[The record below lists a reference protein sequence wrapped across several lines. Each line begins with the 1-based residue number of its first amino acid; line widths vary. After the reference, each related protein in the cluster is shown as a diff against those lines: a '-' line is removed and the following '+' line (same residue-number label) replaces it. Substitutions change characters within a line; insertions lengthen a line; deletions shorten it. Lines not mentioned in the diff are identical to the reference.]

1 MAVSLL
7 TQTLRRIRWPLRV
20 TLLGLW
26 VEVLARAFWPLWVV
40 LSLGLAALAFG
51 GLDGL
56 SRSAVWVVSGL
67 WLLVAVASLCFGLW
81 RLRPPKR
88 RDALLRLDGAL
99 AGRPLSALSDA
110 QEIGADDPAS
120 ASLWARHQARM
131 AEAAAKAQAV
141 PPAPDLAPRD
151 PYALRLAGLTALVMA
166 LIFGGFERLAE
177 VPRLLRGGSA
187 AVAAGPSWEAWIE
200 PPRYTGKPRLYLN
213 DLPAGPLEVPQ
224 GSKLTLRLY
233 GNATAFS
240 LDQDVAGG
248 AAVIPATEQVSTID
262 LVISRSGKLA
272 LDGPE
277 GRAWQVVVLADQPP
291 QITPEGEVE
300 RLADGR
306 FKQRF
311 TASDD
316 YGVTSGKVLIQLDLA
331 AIDRRFG
338 LARDPEPQEP
348 VILDLPMPMRGDRKL
363 LRQVLVDDL
372 SKHVF
377 ANLPVRLTFE
387 AEDAAGQSGQAAP
400 LAMVLPGK
408 RMFDP
413 LAAALV
419 ELRRDLLW
427 SRQNGP
433 EVAQLLKALINQP
446 EGFIRSD
453 RGLLRLKL
461 LTRSLDLVSKTMTV
475 TQRDELAEELWKI
488 ALMLDE
494 GDLAS
499 ARERLNRA
507 QDRLNEAM
515 RNGASPDEIQSLMD
529 ELRNALDA
537 YMDQL
542 AQEAERNPD
551 SELSQNQPSLEM
563 SGDQLKEMLDQ
574 LQKLMQEGRMAE
586 AQEMMEMLRQLMEN
600 MQMAEGQSGQ
610 GQGQGQGRGNQ
621 AMRDLGQTLRDQQGL
636 SDDSYRDLQQ
646 GPGGQDGTEDQG
658 QNLAERQR
666 DLRQRLNRLGRGDL
680 PGDGSEQGEA
690 GRQQM
695 DRADQAMRDAEEAL
709 RRGDLPDALDRQ
721 AEALDALREGMRD
734 FGDALSQEAQRQGQ
748 QAERGPTG
756 QQPNSG
762 EGRDPL
768 GRDLGADGRIDGEG
782 NLLQG
787 DDINR
792 RAQDLL
798 DEIRRRS
805 GQQARPEA
813 ERDYLRRL
821 LDQF

>member
-26 VEVLARAFWPLWVV
+26 VEVLARAFWPFWVV
-40 LSLGLAALAFG
+40 ISLGLAVLGFG

-56 SRSAVWVVSGL
+56 SRGAVWGATGL
-67 WLLVAVASLCFGLW
+67 WLGLALGTFAFGLW
-81 RLRPPKR
+81 RLRLPKR
-88 RDALLRLDGAL
+88 QDAIARLDRGL

-120 ASLWARHQARM
+120 AALWHRHQARM
-131 AEAAAKAQAV
+131 AEAAATAQAV
-141 PPAPDLAPRD
+141 QPSPDLAPRD

-166 LIFGGFERLAE
+166 LMFGGFERLAE
-177 VPRLLRGGSA
+177 IPQLLRGGAA

-213 DLPAGPLEVPQ
+213 DVPAGPLEVPQ
-224 GSKLTLRLY
+224 GSKLTLRFY
-233 GNATAFS
+233 GNATAFA
-240 LDQDVAGG
+240 LDQTVAGG
-248 AAVIPATEQVSTID
+248 AAVIPATEQVSSMD
-262 LVISRSGKLA
+262 LIISRSGKLG

-277 GRAWQVVVLADQPP
+277 GRVWQVVVLPDQPP

-306 FKQRF
+306 FKQGF

-316 YGVTSGKVLIQLDLA
+316 YGVTSGKVLIQLDLPA
-331 AIDRRFG
+331 VDRRFG
-338 LARDPEPQEP
+338 LTRDPEPQEA
-348 VILDLPMPMRGDRKL
+348 VVLDLPMPMRGDRKR

-372 SKHVF
+372 SKHVI

-387 AEDAAGQSGQAAP
+387 AEDAAGQSGQSAP
-400 LAMVLPGK
+400 LSMVLPGK

-413 LAAALV
+413 MAAALV

-433 EVAQLLKALINQP
+433 EVAQILKALINRP

-461 LTRSLDLVSKTMTV
+461 LTRSLDLVSKTLT
-475 TQRDELAEELWKI
+475 TIQRDELAEEMWKI
-488 ALMLDE
+488 ALLLDE

-529 ELRNALDA
+529 EMRRALDA

-551 SELSQNQPSLEM
+551 SELSQNQPSLEL

-574 LQKLMQEGRMAE
+574 LQQLMQEGRMAE

-610 GQGQGQGRGNQ
+610 GQGRGRGNQ
-621 AMRDLGQTLRDQQGL
+621 TMRDLGQTLRDQQGL

-646 GPGGQDGTEDQG
+646 GPEGAAPEGDDQG
-658 QNLAERQR
+658 KNLAERQR
-666 DLRQRLNRLGRGDL
+666 DLRQRLNRMGRGDL

-695 DRADQAMRDAEEAL
+695 DRADQAMRDAEDAL

-721 AEALDALREGMRD
+721 AEALDALREGMRQ
-734 FGDALSQEAQRQGQ
+734 FGEALSRDAQQQGQ
-748 QAERGPTG
+748 QAGRGDPRAQG
-756 QQPNSG
+756 ENG

-768 GRDLGADGRIDGEG
+768 GRDLGADGQLGGDGDM
-782 NLLQG
+782 LQG
-787 DDINR
+787 DDPDR
-792 RAQDLL
+792 RAQALL

-821 LDQF
+821 LEQF

>member
-26 VEVLARAFWPLWVV
+26 VEVLARAFWPFWVV
-40 LSLGLAALAFG
+40 ISLGLAVLGFG

-56 SRSAVWVVSGL
+56 SRGAVWGATGL
-67 WLLVAVASLCFGLW
+67 WLGLALGTSAFGLW
-81 RLRPPKR
+81 RLRLPKR
-88 RDALLRLDGAL
+88 QDAIARLDRGL

-120 ASLWARHQARM
+120 AALWHRHQARM
-131 AEAAAKAQAV
+131 AEAAATAQAV
-141 PPAPDLAPRD
+141 QPSPDLAPRD

-177 VPRLLRGGSA
+177 IPQLLRGGAA

-213 DLPAGPLEVPQ
+213 DVPAGPLEVPQ

-233 GNATAFS
+233 GNATAFA
-240 LDQDVAGG
+240 LDQNVAGG
-248 AAVIPATEQVSTID
+248 AAVIPATEQVSSMD
-262 LVISRSGKLA
+262 LIISRSGKLG

-277 GRAWQVVVLADQPP
+277 GRVWQVVVLPDQPP

-306 FKQRF
+306 FKQGF

-316 YGVTSGKVLIQLDLA
+316 YGVTSGKVLIQLDLPA
-331 AIDRRFG
+331 VDRRFG
-338 LARDPEPQEP
+338 LTRDPEPQEA
-348 VILDLPMPMRGDRKL
+348 VVLDLPMPMRGDRKR
-363 LRQVLVDDL
+363 LRQVLTDDL

-387 AEDAAGQSGQAAP
+387 AEDAAGQSGQSAP
-400 LAMVLPGK
+400 LSMVLPGK

-413 LAAALV
+413 MAAALV

-433 EVAQLLKALINQP
+433 EVAQILKALISRP

-461 LTRSLDLVSKTMTV
+461 LTRSLDLVSKTLT
-475 TQRDELAEELWKI
+475 TIQRDELAEEMWKI
-488 ALMLDE
+488 ALLLDE

-529 ELRNALDA
+529 EMRRALDA

-551 SELSQNQPSLEM
+551 SELSQNQPSLEL

-574 LQKLMQEGRMAE
+574 LQQLMQEGRMAE

-610 GQGQGQGRGNQ
+610 GQGRGRGNQ
-621 AMRDLGQTLRDQQGL
+621 TMRDLGQTLRDQQGL

-646 GPGGQDGTEDQG
+646 GPEGAAPEGDDQG
-658 QNLAERQR
+658 KNLAERQR
-666 DLRQRLNRLGRGDL
+666 DLRQRLNRMGRGDL

-695 DRADQAMRDAEEAL
+695 DRADQAMRDAEDAL

-721 AEALDALREGMRD
+721 AEALDALREGMRQ
-734 FGDALSQEAQRQGQ
+734 FGEALSRDAQQQGQ
-748 QAERGPTG
+748 QAGRGDPRAQG
-756 QQPNSG
+756 ESG

-768 GRDLGADGRIDGEG
+768 GRDLGADGQLGGDGDM
-782 NLLQG
+782 LQG
-787 DDINR
+787 DDPDR
-792 RAQDLL
+792 RAQALL

-821 LDQF
+821 LEQF